1 MLANQI
7 NQGDHV
13 AFFFKTKEEQLGT
26 VIPFIAIGLEKNE
39 QCLYIADANTP
50 AEIRQQLQAYGVD
63 VEAAKIS
70 GALSIVTKHETYLRH
85 GSFEPHKMIIDLCS
99 AVDDSVDDSV
109 AAGFDGLRAAGE
121 LSWALDLPSALAQL
135 VEYEERLD
143 SYFYER
149 FTALCQYDE
158 ARFPGAL
165 VERMKQLHPVVIADG
180 KLRRKSLM
188 TASKIAV

>member
-13 AFFFKTKEEQLGT
+13 AFFFKTKEEQLAT

-39 QCLYIADANTP
+39 QCLYIANANTP

-63 VEAAKIS
+63 VDAAKKS
-70 GALSIVTKHETYLRH
+70 GALSI
-85 GSFEPHKMIIDLCS
+85 
-99 AVDDSVDDSV
+99 
-109 AAGFDGLRAAGE
+109 
-121 LSWALDLPSALAQL
+121 
-135 VEYEERLD
+135 
-143 SYFYER
+143 
-149 FTALCQYDE
+149 TALCQYDE

>member
-63 VEAAKIS
+63 VDAAKKS

-99 AVDDSVDDSV
+99 AVDDSVDDS
-109 AAGFDGLRAAGE
+109 LRVLTVCVPRA
-121 LSWALDLPSALAQL
+121 S
-135 VEYEERLD
+135 
-143 SYFYER
+143 
-149 FTALCQYDE
+149 
-158 ARFPGAL
+158 FPGRWICL
-165 VERMKQLHPVVIADG
+165 L
-180 KLRRKSLM
+180 LSLNW
-188 TASKIAV
+188 

>member
-13 AFFFKTKEEQLGT
+13 AFFFKTKEEQLAT

-39 QCLYIADANTP
+39 QCLYIANANTP

-63 VEAAKIS
+63 VEAAKKS

-85 GSFEPHKMIIDLCS
+85 GSFEPHKMITDLCS
-99 AVDDSVDDSV
+99 AVDDSV
-109 AAGFDGLRAAGE
+109 AAGFDSLRAAGE

>member
-1 MLANQI
+1 
-7 NQGDHV
+7 
-13 AFFFKTKEEQLGT
+13 
-26 VIPFIAIGLEKNE
+26 
-39 QCLYIADANTP
+39 
-50 AEIRQQLQAYGVD
+50 
-63 VEAAKIS
+63 
-70 GALSIVTKHETYLRH
+70 
-85 GSFEPHKMIIDLCS
+85 
-99 AVDDSVDDSV
+99 
-109 AAGFDGLRAAGE
+109 
-121 LSWALDLPSALAQL
+121 LPSALAQL